1 MPITSSQ
8 QTIYPFQAGQ
18 SYDGAEILAYLAQQN
33 TVVKRAKRQPSAY
46 NRFMADAEQ
55 RASLKSEHPEYSPKE
70 MMSALAKKWKTLS
83 AEEKAVYQPE
93 PSTTVEAAPLKQ
105 KKKRQPSA
113 YNRFMA
119 DKERREALKTT
130 FPDSSPR
137 DIMSMMAAEW
147 KSLSEEE
154 KTAYQPTST
163 EPTTPPTSSVP
174 KKKRQPSAYNRF
186 MADKERREALK
197 TAHPDSSPREIMSLM
212 AAEWKT
218 LSDED
223 KSAYQ

>member
-1 MPITSSQ
+1 MSLTSSQ

-18 SYDGAEILAYLAQQN
+18 SYDGAEILAYLAQQT
-33 TVVKRAKRQPSAY
+33 TVVKQAKRQPSAY

-55 RASLKSEHPEYSPKE
+55 RASLKSEHPDYSPKE

-83 AEEKAVYQPE
+83 AAEKAVYQPE

-119 DKERREALKTT
+119 DAAQRASLKEAN
-130 FPDSSPR
+130 PDYTPKE
-137 DIMSMMAAEW
+137 MMAALAKKW
-147 KSLSEEE
+147 KTLSEEE
-154 KTAYQPTST
+154 KAAFQPDPS
-163 EPTTPPTSSVP
+163 EAVTPPTP
-174 KKKRQPSAYNRF
+174 NKKKRQPSAYNRF

-197 TAHPDSSPREIMSLM
+197 TAHPDSSPREILSLM
-212 AAEWKT
+212 ASEWKT